1 MDSSGVKGVMRATT
15 DSRAL
20 YERTTEVARRHGCD
34 RGTFSV
40 CWGEYERGAT
50 CQCREDAK
58 AELAE
63 GKLGASMVHDAR
75 QILEDAAAAKKRRA
89 EQMPTQF
96 DVLRVMMQCHQ
107 RLCDL
112 GWKEAIYCPKD
123 GTIFD
128 AIEFG
133 STGVHDCHYE
143 GEWPKGSWWLHDGD
157 DLMPSRPIMFKLKS

>member
-75 QILEDAAAAKKRRA
+75 QILE
-89 EQMPTQF
+89 
-96 DVLRVMMQCHQ
+96 
-107 RLCDL
+107 
-112 GWKEAIYCPKD
+112 
-123 GTIFD
+123 
-128 AIEFG
+128 
-133 STGVHDCHYE
+133 
-143 GEWPKGSWWLHDGD
+143 GSWWLHDGD